1 MEKEKE
7 MERIIKNLEKLM
19 TKDFGFI
26 NAGRIAVVADNKK
39 IDTDLIEE
47 ICNRLKIK
55 TNHITKN
62 DLKKIIEKIKIEL
75 DDLLDYLEPE
85 IEIPKL
91 KRLD

>member
-1 MEKEKE
+1 MEK
-7 MERIIKNLEKLM
+7 IIKNLENLL

-39 IDTDLIEE
+39 IDTELIES
-47 ICNRLKIK
+47 ICKILNVE
-55 TNHITKN
+55 TNHIEKN

-75 DDLLDYLEPE
+75 DYLDE
-85 IEIPKL
+85 EIPKL

>member
-7 MERIIKNLEKLM
+7 MEKIIKNLEKLM

-39 IDTDLIEE
+39 IDTELIES
-47 ICNRLKIK
+47 ICKILNVE
-55 TNHITKN
+55 TNHIEKN
-62 DLKKIIEKIKIEL
+62 DLKKIIEEIKIEL
-75 DDLLDYLEPE
+75 GYLDE
-85 IEIPKL
+85 EIPKL